1 MIAEGWISEDEMTLV
16 SKYMNK
22 DIGSILEVGAANG
35 RLFSFLYPLHPSWK
49 YYAVD
54 PWEQEQ
60 VRLQIDWNKDYF
72 EKDNLKEIITKEMF
86 VKNCPYAETYEVY
99 FENFYTE
106 QKFDIISL
114 GLISK
119 NIDWNFIYNI
129 AYNMIA
135 PGGKIIGRNYNHKK
149 YGELIRSVANK
160 FNVIEKCNGSFVIG
174 EDNV

>member
-1 MIAEGWISEDEMTLV
+1 VIAEGWITEIEIELV

-22 DIGSILEVGAANG
+22 DSGSILEVGAANG
-35 RLFSFLYPLHPSWK
+35 RMFSYLYNLHPNWK

-86 VKNCPYAETYEVY
+86 VKNCPYAETYEMY
-99 FENFYTE
+99 FENFYSE

-119 NIDWNFIYNI
+119 NIDWTAVYDK
-129 AYNMIA
+129 AYNMLSTSGVIV
-135 PGGKIIGRNYNHKK
+135 GRNFNHKK
-149 YGELIRSVANK
+149 YGDDIKKAVSSFK
-160 FNVIEKCNGSFVIG
+160 VIDQCKGSFVIRK
-174 EDNV
+174 